1 MKKKKVEDIM
11 EDFYQ
16 DYQDD
21 PTGWSFWISPPPER
35 EDFYEAYILHK
46 DQGYFLKLDS
56 IYSPNPV
63 GVGAKLG
70 IERDQL
76 TEDLPEFGFR
86 KFNREEVERFL
97 KNMPKPEEYE
107 SGDKFKKAIRETHQ
121 NVVEEAMKKEPG
133 PFEPLDEPGEL
144 AALGPYSSQNPLG
157 YISEKQEE
165 IRRELSKKL
174 DRMIKRDYPGY
185 Y

>member
-21 PTGWSFWISPPPER
+21 PTGWSFWVSPPPEK
-35 EDFYEAYILHK
+35 EDFYEAYILHE
-46 DQGYFLKLDS
+46 DEGYFLKLDS
-56 IYSPNPV
+56 IYSPKPV

-76 TEDLPEFGFR
+76 VEDLPEFGFR
-86 KFNREEVERFL
+86 KFSREEVKSFL
-97 KNMPKPEEYE
+97 ENMPKPDEFE
-107 SGDKFKKAIRETHQ
+107 SEDEFKEAVKETHQ
-121 NVVEEAMKKEPG
+121 NVVEKALEKEPR
-133 PFEPLDEPGEL
+133 PFESLEEQGEL

-165 IRRELSKKL
+165 LRKDLSKKL
-174 DRMIKRDYPGY
+174 ERMINRNYPGY